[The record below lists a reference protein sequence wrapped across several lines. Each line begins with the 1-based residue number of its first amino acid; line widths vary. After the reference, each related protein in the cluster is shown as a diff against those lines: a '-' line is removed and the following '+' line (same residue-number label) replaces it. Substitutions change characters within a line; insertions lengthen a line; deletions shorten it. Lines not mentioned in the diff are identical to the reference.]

1 MLFIN
6 NLLLD
11 MELDPRLV
19 EYLSIIIKILL
30 IGLFCIVANFISKKI
45 VIRIITRIVKNSK
58 VKWGNIILERQIFRK
73 LSHIVPAIIIYS
85 FASTFPTYDTHHPEI
100 GDLLYH
106 YCRFSVYS
114 KLTLCS

>member
-45 VIRIITRIVKNSK
+45 VIRIITRIVKNAK

-85 FASTFPTYDTHHPEI
+85 FASTFPTYILSSRNWPFAI
-100 GDLLYH
+100 SLL
-106 YCRFSVYS
+106 SV
-114 KLTLCS
+114 

>member
-19 EYLSIIIKILL
+19 EYLANVIKMIL

-45 VIRIITRIVKNSK
+45 VIRIITRIVKNAK
-58 VKWGNIILERQIFRK
+58 VKWGNIILERQFFESYPILFLRL
-73 LSHIVPAIIIYS
+73 LSIS
-85 FASTFPTYDTHHPEI
+85 FPQPFQPMNYHPEI

-114 KLTLCS
+114 KFTLCS